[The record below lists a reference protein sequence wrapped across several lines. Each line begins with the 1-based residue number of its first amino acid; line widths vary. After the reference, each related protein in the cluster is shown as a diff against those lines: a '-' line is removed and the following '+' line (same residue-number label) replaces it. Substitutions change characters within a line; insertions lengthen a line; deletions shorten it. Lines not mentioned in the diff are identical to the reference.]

1 MVLAAVLVVGLCTR
15 LTLPAAWACAIVL
28 NGMVT
33 STGKVVHND
42 LVLLLC
48 LVPLLVAPAA
58 DAWSLDA
65 SEPLGGHRACPRA
78 STAGLRT
85 AAIVVAG
92 AYFAGLAKL
101 VHSGPAWVTSDN
113 LRWALRFRGLELA
126 IFIADRPW
134 LAHALAAGTLLLELG
149 FPLVLFVPRAA
160 WLFVPGAVLFHAGIW
175 IAMGLDHSAQAATA
189 VVVSA
194 NWPVVVGASSLEIGA
209 RRGGRTGLTSTLS
222 SWAKPSSSS
231 TLAAVS
237 VAARSR
243 DSWLGTGTTG
253 CVPSPCRDPEAD
265 ELLGGMDKERK
276 MSSWHPRHGRRAR
289 LLGRGRLPSAPA
301 LCSREAGR
309 SPRSRPRFPRVTER
323 AYQRVAHTR
332 GPPASGPSQIRQLRG
347 PRLTRYCW

>member
-1 MVLAAVLVVGLCTR
+1 MRRAERFLFPTASAERLAALRIGLCAVLAGRLATGPYAELANQPPELYRPISFMELLPSMPPRPAVVALQTAGVLAAVLAAVGLRTR

-28 NGMVT
+28 NGMLT

-65 SEPLGGHRACPRA
+65 RRA
-78 STAGLRT
+78 SRRAPGGPSRLYGWPLRT

-92 AYFAGLAKL
+92 AYFFAGLAKL

-113 LRWALRFRGLELA
+113 LRWALYASGDSELA

-175 IAMGLDHSAQAATA
+175 IAMGLDYSAQAATA
-189 VVVSA
+189 AVVFT
-194 NWPVVVGASSLEIGA
+194 NWPVVVGALRT
-209 RRGGRTGLTSTLS
+209 RR
-222 SWAKPSSSS
+222 
-231 TLAAVS
+231 
-237 VAARSR
+237 
-243 DSWLGTGTTG
+243 
-253 CVPSPCRDPEAD
+253 
-265 ELLGGMDKERK
+265 
-276 MSSWHPRHGRRAR
+276 
-289 LLGRGRLPSAPA
+289 SAPA
-301 LCSREAGR
+301 AAG
-309 SPRSRPRFPRVTER
+309 P
-323 AYQRVAHTR
+323 
-332 GPPASGPSQIRQLRG
+332 G
-347 PRLTRYCW
+347 

>member
-1 MVLAAVLVVGLCTR
+1 MRRVERFLFPAASAERLAAVRIGLCAVLAGRLATGPYAELADQPRELYRPISFMELLPSMPPRPAVVALQTTAVLAAVLAAVGLRTR

-65 SEPLGGHRACPRA
+65 RRA
-78 STAGLRT
+78 SRRAPGVPSRLYGWPLRT

-92 AYFAGLAKL
+92 AYFFAGLAKL

-113 LRWALRFRGLELA
+113 LRWALYASGDSELA

-175 IAMGLDHSAQAATA
+175 IAMGLDYSAQAATA
-189 VVVSA
+189 VVVFA
-194 NWPVVVGASSLEIGA
+194 NWPVVVGAL
-209 RRGGRTGLTSTLS
+209 L
-222 SWAKPSSSS
+222 
-231 TLAAVS
+231 
-237 VAARSR
+237 ARS
-243 DSWLGTGTTG
+243 
-253 CVPSPCRDPEAD
+253 
-265 ELLGGMDKERK
+265 
-276 MSSWHPRHGRRAR
+276 
-289 LLGRGRLPSAPA
+289 SAPA
-301 LCSREAGR
+301 AAG
-309 SPRSRPRFPRVTER
+309 P
-323 AYQRVAHTR
+323 
-332 GPPASGPSQIRQLRG
+332 G
-347 PRLTRYCW
+347 